1 MFNLLQKI
9 LIWIHSYPIIL
20 ELFQIAESLSV
31 ILALLIAL
39 KTYDSQVRQEKFNN
53 SFSLIEIFTKNVQ
66 DADFLI
72 LKSVFQNTY
81 QSCGA
86 NPGCFVTFFNN
97 QVEQHYV
104 ADLFLEEGN
113 GLLVRGNLEDIP
125 RQNLQYNEQDQ
136 RIELGSVRLIAEQLN
151 VIAYEVFKGQIE
163 IRIVYY
169 NLGEVILVTCSLL
182 DIAIQ
187 ADKDKIYNLTERF
200 KYLLKMRDNLSFKA
214 LPKIS
219 FAELC

>member
-20 ELFQIAESLSV
+20 ELFQIAESLSI

-81 QSCGA
+81 ESCGA
-86 NPGCFVTFFNN
+86 NSGCFVTFFNN

-125 RQNLQYNEQDQ
+125 RQNLQYNQQDQ

-200 KYLLKMRDNLSFKA
+200 KYLLKIRDNLSFKA

>member
-1 MFNLLQKI
+1 M
-9 LIWIHSYPIIL
+9 
-20 ELFQIAESLSV
+20 
-31 ILALLIAL
+31 
-39 KTYDSQVRQEKFNN
+39 
-53 SFSLIEIFTKNVQ
+53 
-66 DADFLI
+66 
-72 LKSVFQNTY
+72 
-81 QSCGA
+81 
-86 NPGCFVTFFNN
+86 
-97 QVEQHYV
+97 

-125 RQNLQYNEQDQ
+125 RQNLQYNQQDQ

-187 ADKDKIYNLTERF
+187 ADKDKIYDLTERF
-200 KYLLKMRDNLSFKA
+200 KYLLKIRDNLSFKA

-219 FAELC
+219 FAELCFGVLTK